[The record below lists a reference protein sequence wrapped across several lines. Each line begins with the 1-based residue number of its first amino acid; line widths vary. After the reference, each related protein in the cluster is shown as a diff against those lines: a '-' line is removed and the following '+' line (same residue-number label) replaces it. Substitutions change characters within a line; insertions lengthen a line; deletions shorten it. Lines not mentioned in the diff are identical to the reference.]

1 MFDFSYE
8 NRTLSSGSPWHLFCL
23 SNLYFA
29 QGLPNGFLF
38 FALNTFYASQGATV
52 AELAKFS
59 SLLLLP
65 WIFKGLFAP
74 LIDSFTIRKFGRRR
88 FWILSSQIVIVCL
101 LLPLTLLGSELP
113 ISTMGLVV
121 MTINFSIAFL
131 DLSTDALAADSL
143 EEITLSK
150 ANGLMW
156 GSKVVGNAVGMFLGT
171 TLFFAYDISV
181 GIAVLIGL
189 MMIIFLVPFY
199 SRELDFKVGYE
210 SLSIKKNFL
219 PPLDLLKEIV
229 KVFEDTRARWA
240 IVFILFI
247 NLGLGVFE
255 PVYNKFFLEELK
267 WTGEMIGNIRTWSLL
282 AGGATGL
289 FVGLLGTYYQRHLLL
304 FLFIS
309 IQITVYG
316 LLGLY
321 VDQISN
327 SSAYMIIFALDMTG
341 AAIKVCMFAIFM
353 SLCTSQSSATNF
365 GIFMALLNLSNYT
378 GNQIAPGLM
387 EAYSYSGS
395 FLFCSLA
402 LIPAALL
409 TFKIVN
415 RNSIKTS

>member
-38 FALNTFYASQGATV
+38 FALNTYYASQGATV

-189 MMIIFLVPFY
+189 MMMIFLVPLY

-341 AAIKVCMFAIFM
+341 AAISVCMFTIFM

>member
-189 MMIIFLVPFY
+189 MMMIFLVPFY

-327 SSAYMIIFALDMTG
+327 TSAYMIIFALDMTG
-341 AAIKVCMFAIFM
+341 AAISVCMFTIFM

-387 EAYSYSGS
+387 DAYSYSGS

>member
-8 NRTLSSGSPWHLFCL
+8 NRNLSSGSPWHLFCL

-189 MMIIFLVPFY
+189 MMMIFLVPLY

-341 AAIKVCMFAIFM
+341 AAISVCMFTIFM

>member
-189 MMIIFLVPFY
+189 MMMIFLVPFY

-255 PVYNKFFLEELK
+255 PIYNKFFLEELK

-341 AAIKVCMFAIFM
+341 AAISVCMFTIFM

>member
-1 MFDFSYE
+1 VFDFSYE

-189 MMIIFLVPFY
+189 MMMIFLVPFY

-255 PVYNKFFLEELK
+255 PIYNKFFLEELK

-341 AAIKVCMFAIFM
+341 AAISVCMFTIFM

>member
-1 MFDFSYE
+1 MFNFSYE

-38 FALNTFYASQGATV
+38 FALNTYYASQGATV

-74 LIDSFTIRKFGRRR
+74 LIDSFTIRRLGRRR
-88 FWILSSQIVIVCL
+88 FWILSSQVVTIIL
-101 LLPLTLLGSELP
+101 LLLTLLGPELP
-113 ISTMGLVV
+113 ISSMGLVV
-121 MTINFSIAFL
+121 MTVNFSIAFL

-143 EEITLSK
+143 DEITLSK

-171 TLFFAYDISV
+171 ALFFTYGISAGV
-181 GIAVLIGL
+181 AVLVVI
-189 MMIIFLVPFY
+189 MMMIFLVPLN

-210 SLSIKKNFL
+210 SLSFKKNFL

-229 KVFEDTRARWA
+229 KVFDDSRARWA

-267 WTGEMIGNIRTWSLL
+267 WTGEMIGNVRTWSLL

-289 FVGLLGTYYQRHLLL
+289 LIGLLGTYYQRHLLL
-304 FLFIS
+304 FLFII

-321 VDQISN
+321 VDQITN
-327 SSAYMIIFALDMTG
+327 SYAHIVIFALDMTG
-341 AAIKVCMFAIFM
+341 AAISVSMFAIFM

-409 TFKIVN
+409 TFKLVSSKFN
-415 RNSIKTS
+415 QD

>member
-189 MMIIFLVPFY
+189 MMMIFLVPFY

-327 SSAYMIIFALDMTG
+327 SSAYMIIFALDITG
-341 AAIKVCMFAIFM
+341 AAISVCMFTIFM

>member
-156 GSKVVGNAVGMFLGT
+156 GSKVVGNAVGMFLGI

-189 MMIIFLVPFY
+189 MMMIFLVPFY

-255 PVYNKFFLEELK
+255 PIYNKFFLEELK

-341 AAIKVCMFAIFM
+341 AAISVCMFTIFM

>member
-189 MMIIFLVPFY
+189 MMMIFLVPFY

-341 AAIKVCMFAIFM
+341 AAISVCMFTIFM

-415 RNSIKTS
+415 RNSIKTC

>member
-156 GSKVVGNAVGMFLGT
+156 GSKVVGNAVGMFLGI

-189 MMIIFLVPFY
+189 MMMIFLVPFY

-219 PPLDLLKEIV
+219 PPLDLLREIV

-341 AAIKVCMFAIFM
+341 AAISVCMFTIFM

>member
-1 MFDFSYE
+1 MFNFSYE
-8 NRTLSSGSPWHLFCL
+8 NRTLSAGSPWHLFCL

-38 FALNTFYASQGATV
+38 FALNTYYASQGATV

-65 WIFKGLFAP
+65 WIFKGFFSP

-156 GSKVVGNAVGMFLGT
+156 GSKVVGNAVGMFLGI

-181 GIAVLIGL
+181 GIVVLIGL
-189 MMIIFLVPFY
+189 MMMIFLVPLY
-199 SRELDFKVGYE
+199 SKELDFKVGYE

-341 AAIKVCMFAIFM
+341 AAISVCMFTIFM

>member
-1 MFDFSYE
+1 MFNFSYE
-8 NRTLSSGSPWHLFCL
+8 NRTLSAGSPWHLFCL

-38 FALNTFYASQGATV
+38 FALNTYYASQGATV
-52 AELAKFS
+52 AELANFS
-59 SLLLLP
+59 FLLLLP

-74 LIDSFTIRKFGRRR
+74 LIDCFTIRRLGRRR
-88 FWILSSQIVIVCL
+88 FWILSSQIVKIIL
-101 LLPLTLLGSELP
+101 LLLLILLGPELS
-113 ISTMGLVV
+113 ISSMGLVV
-121 MTINFSIAFL
+121 MTVNFSIAFL

-143 EEITLSK
+143 DEITLSK

-156 GSKVVGNAVGMFLGT
+156 GSKIVGNAVGMFLGT
-171 TLFFAYDISV
+171 ALFFTYGISAGV
-181 GIAVLIGL
+181 AVLVVI
-189 MMIIFLVPFY
+189 MMIIFLVPLN
-199 SRELDFKVGYE
+199 SKELDFKVGYE
-210 SLSIKKNFL
+210 SLSFKKNFL

-229 KVFEDTRARWA
+229 KVFDDSRARWA

-267 WTGEMIGNIRTWSLL
+267 WTGEMIGNVRTWSLL

-289 FVGLLGTYYQRHLLL
+289 LIGLLGTYYQRHLLL

-309 IQITVYG
+309 IQIVVYG

-321 VDQISN
+321 VDQITN
-327 SSAYMIIFALDMTG
+327 SYAHLIIFALDMTG
-341 AAIKVCMFAIFM
+341 AAISVSMFAIFM

-365 GIFMALLNLSNYT
+365 GIFMALLNLSNAT

-387 EAYSYSGS
+387 EAYSFSGS

-409 TFKIVN
+409 TFKLV
-415 RNSIKTS
+415 SSK

>member
-1 MFDFSYE
+1 MFNFSYE
-8 NRTLSSGSPWHLFCL
+8 NRTLSAGSPWHLFCL

-38 FALNTFYASQGATV
+38 FALNTYYASQGATV

-88 FWILSSQIVIVCL
+88 FWVLSSQIVTIIL
-101 LLPLTLLGSELP
+101 LLLLTLLGPELS
-113 ISTMGLVV
+113 ISSMGLVV
-121 MTINFSIAFL
+121 MTVNFSIAFL

-143 EEITLSK
+143 DEITLSK

-156 GSKVVGNAVGMFLGT
+156 GSKIVGNAVGMFLGT
-171 TLFFAYDISV
+171 ALFFTYGISAGV
-181 GIAVLIGL
+181 AVLVVI
-189 MMIIFLVPFY
+189 MMIIFLVPLN
-199 SRELDFKVGYE
+199 SKELDFKVGYE
-210 SLSIKKNFL
+210 SLSFKKNFL

-229 KVFEDTRARWA
+229 KVFDDSRARWA

-267 WTGEMIGNIRTWSLL
+267 WTGEMIGNVRTWSLL

-289 FVGLLGTYYQRHLLL
+289 LIGLLGTYYQRHLLL

-309 IQITVYG
+309 IQIVVYG

-321 VDQISN
+321 VDQITN
-327 SSAYMIIFALDMTG
+327 SYAHLIIFALDMTG
-341 AAIKVCMFAIFM
+341 AAISVSMFAIFM

-365 GIFMALLNLSNYT
+365 GIFMALLNLSNAT

-387 EAYSYSGS
+387 EAYSFSGS

-409 TFKIVN
+409 TFKLV
-415 RNSIKTS
+415 SSK

>member
-38 FALNTFYASQGATV
+38 FALNTYYASQGATV

-189 MMIIFLVPFY
+189 MMMIFLVPFY

-210 SLSIKKNFL
+210 HLSIRKDFL

-341 AAIKVCMFAIFM
+341 AAISVCMFTIFM

>member
-38 FALNTFYASQGATV
+38 FALNTYYASQGATV

-189 MMIIFLVPFY
+189 MMMIFLVPLY

-267 WTGEMIGNIRTWSLL
+267 WTGGMIGNIRTWSLL

-341 AAIKVCMFAIFM
+341 AAISVCMFTIFM

>member
-38 FALNTFYASQGATV
+38 FALNTYYASQGATV

-189 MMIIFLVPFY
+189 MMMIFLVPLY

-255 PVYNKFFLEELK
+255 PIYNKFFLEELK

-341 AAIKVCMFAIFM
+341 AAISVCMFTIFM

-387 EAYSYSGS
+387 EAYSYSGY

>member
-38 FALNTFYASQGATV
+38 FALNTYYASQGATV

-189 MMIIFLVPFY
+189 MMMIFLVPFY

-255 PVYNKFFLEELK
+255 PIYNKFFLEELK

-341 AAIKVCMFAIFM
+341 AAISVCMFTIFM

>member
-189 MMIIFLVPFY
+189 MMMIFLVPLY

-255 PVYNKFFLEELK
+255 PIYNKFFLEELK

-327 SSAYMIIFALDMTG
+327 SSAYMIIFALDITG
-341 AAIKVCMFAIFM
+341 AAISVCMFTIFM

-387 EAYSYSGS
+387 DAYSYSGS

>member
-1 MFDFSYE
+1 MFNFFYE
-8 NRTLSSGSPWHLFCL
+8 NRTLSAGSPWHLFCL

-38 FALNTFYASQGATV
+38 FALNTYYASQGATV

-65 WIFKGLFAP
+65 WIFKGFFSP

-156 GSKVVGNAVGMFLGT
+156 GSKVVGNAVGMFLGI

-181 GIAVLIGL
+181 GIVVLIGL
-189 MMIIFLVPFY
+189 MMMIFLVPLY
-199 SRELDFKVGYE
+199 SKELDFKVGYE

-240 IVFILFI
+240 VVFILFI

-327 SSAYMIIFALDMTG
+327 TSAYMIIFALDMTG
-341 AAIKVCMFAIFM
+341 AAISVCMFTIFM

>member
-1 MFDFSYE
+1 MFNFSYE

-38 FALNTFYASQGATV
+38 FALNTYYASQGATV

-74 LIDSFTIRKFGRRR
+74 LIDSFTIRRLGRRR
-88 FWILSSQIVIVCL
+88 FWILSSQIVTIIL
-101 LLPLTLLGSELP
+101 LLLLILLGPELS
-113 ISTMGLVV
+113 ISSMGLVV
-121 MTINFSIAFL
+121 MTVNFSIAFL

-143 EEITLSK
+143 DEITLSK

-156 GSKVVGNAVGMFLGT
+156 GSKIVGNAVGMFLGT
-171 TLFFAYDISV
+171 ALFFTYGISAGV
-181 GIAVLIGL
+181 AVLVVI
-189 MMIIFLVPFY
+189 MMIIFLVPLY

-210 SLSIKKNFL
+210 SLSFKKNFL

-229 KVFEDTRARWA
+229 KVFDDSRARWA

-267 WTGEMIGNIRTWSLL
+267 WTGEMIGNVRTWSLL

-289 FVGLLGTYYQRHLLL
+289 LIGLLGTYYQRHLLL

-309 IQITVYG
+309 IQIVVYG

-321 VDQISN
+321 VDQITN
-327 SSAYMIIFALDMTG
+327 SYAHLIIFALDMTG
-341 AAIKVCMFAIFM
+341 AAISVSMFAIFM

-365 GIFMALLNLSNYT
+365 GIFMALLNLSNAT

-387 EAYSYSGS
+387 EAYSFSGS

-409 TFKIVN
+409 TFKLV
-415 RNSIKTS
+415 SSK

>member
-74 LIDSFTIRKFGRRR
+74 LMDSFTIRKFGRRR

-189 MMIIFLVPFY
+189 MMMIFLVPLY
-199 SRELDFKVGYE
+199 SKELDFKVGYE

-316 LLGLY
+316 VLGLY

-341 AAIKVCMFAIFM
+341 AAISVCMFTIFM

-387 EAYSYSGS
+387 DAYSYSGS

>member
-1 MFDFSYE
+1 MFDFSFE
-8 NRTLSSGSPWHLFCL
+8 NRTLNSGSPWHLFCL

-38 FALNTFYASQGATV
+38 FALNTYYASQGATV

-74 LIDSFTIRKFGRRR
+74 LIDSFSIRKFGRRR

-143 EEITLSK
+143 ERITLSK

-156 GSKVVGNAVGMFLGT
+156 GSKVVGNAFGMFLGT
-171 TLFFAYDISV
+171 TLFFTYGISTGV
-181 GIAVLIGL
+181 AVLIGL
-189 MMIIFLVPFY
+189 MGLIFLVPFY
-199 SRELDFKVGYE
+199 SKELDFKVGYE
-210 SLSIKKNFL
+210 SLSVKKNFL
-219 PPLDLLKEIV
+219 PLLDLLKEII
-229 KVFEDTRARWA
+229 KVFDDSRARWA

-255 PVYNKFFLEELK
+255 PVYNKFFLEELN
-267 WTGEMIGNIRTWSLL
+267 WTGEMIGNVRTWTLL

-321 VDQISN
+321 ADQISN
-327 SSAYMIIFALDMTG
+327 SSANMIILALDMTG
-341 AAIKVCMFAIFM
+341 AAISVCMFAIFM

-387 EAYSYSGS
+387 EAYSFSGS

-409 TFKIVN
+409 TFKLVK
-415 RNSIKTS
+415 SDSA

>member
-189 MMIIFLVPFY
+189 MMMIFLVPLY

-341 AAIKVCMFAIFM
+341 AAISVCMFTIFM

>member
-189 MMIIFLVPFY
+189 MMMIFLVPFY
-199 SRELDFKVGYE
+199 SRELDFKVDYE

-240 IVFILFI
+240 VVFILFI

-327 SSAYMIIFALDMTG
+327 TSAYMIIFALDMTG
-341 AAIKVCMFAIFM
+341 AAISVCMFTIFM

-387 EAYSYSGS
+387 DAYSYSGS

>member
-1 MFDFSYE
+1 MFNFSYE

-38 FALNTFYASQGATV
+38 FALNTYYASQGATV

-65 WIFKGLFAP
+65 WIFKGFFSP

-156 GSKVVGNAVGMFLGT
+156 GSKVVGNAVGMFLGI

-189 MMIIFLVPFY
+189 MMMIFLVPLY
-199 SRELDFKVGYE
+199 SKELDFKVGYE

-240 IVFILFI
+240 VVFILFI

-327 SSAYMIIFALDMTG
+327 TSAYMIIFALDMTG
-341 AAIKVCMFAIFM
+341 AAISVCMFTIFM

-387 EAYSYSGS
+387 EGYSYSGS
-395 FLFCSLA
+395 FLFCSLT

>member
-1 MFDFSYE
+1 MFDLSYE

-38 FALNTFYASQGATV
+38 FALNTYYASQGATV

-189 MMIIFLVPFY
+189 MMMIFLVPFY

-210 SLSIKKNFL
+210 SLSIKRNFL
-219 PPLDLLKEIV
+219 PPINLLKEIV

-341 AAIKVCMFAIFM
+341 AAISVCMFTIFM

>member
-88 FWILSSQIVIVCL
+88 FWILSSQIAIVCL
-101 LLPLTLLGSELP
+101 LLPLALLGSDLP

-189 MMIIFLVPFY
+189 MMMIFLVPFY

-341 AAIKVCMFAIFM
+341 AAISVCMFTIFM

>member
-38 FALNTFYASQGATV
+38 FALNTYYASQGATV

-65 WIFKGLFAP
+65 WIFKGFFSP

-156 GSKVVGNAVGMFLGT
+156 GSKVVGNAVGMFLGI

-189 MMIIFLVPFY
+189 MMMIFLVPLY
-199 SRELDFKVGYE
+199 SKELDFKVGYE

-240 IVFILFI
+240 VVFILFI

-327 SSAYMIIFALDMTG
+327 TSAYMIIFALDMTG
-341 AAIKVCMFAIFM
+341 AAISVCMFTIFM
-353 SLCTSQSSATNF
+353 SLCTSQSSANNF

>member
-38 FALNTFYASQGATV
+38 FALNTYYASQGATV

-189 MMIIFLVPFY
+189 MMMIFLVPFY

-327 SSAYMIIFALDMTG
+327 TSAYMIIFALDMTG
-341 AAIKVCMFAIFM
+341 AAISVCMFTIFM

>member
-1 MFDFSYE
+1 MLNLLTE
-8 NRTLSSGSPWHLFCL
+8 NRTLSSGTPWHLFCL
-23 SNLYFA
+23 SSLYFA
-29 QGLPNGFLF
+29 QGLPVGFLF
-38 FALNTFYASQGATV
+38 LALNTYFASKGASIT
-52 AELAKFS
+52 ELAVFS
-59 SLLLLP
+59 SLLLIP
-65 WIFKGLFAP
+65 WTIKIFLAP
-74 LIDSFTIRKFGRRR
+74 FVDTFTIRKFGRRR

-189 MMIIFLVPFY
+189 MMMIFLVPFY
-199 SRELDFKVGYE
+199 SRELDFKVDYE

-341 AAIKVCMFAIFM
+341 AAISVCMFTIFM

>member
-1 MFDFSYE
+1 MFNFSYE

-38 FALNTFYASQGATV
+38 FALNTYYASQGATV

-65 WIFKGLFAP
+65 WILKGLFAP

-88 FWILSSQIVIVCL
+88 FWVLSSQIVTIIL
-101 LLPLTLLGSELP
+101 LLLLTLLGPELS
-113 ISTMGLVV
+113 ISSMGLVV
-121 MTINFSIAFL
+121 MTVNFSIAFL

-143 EEITLSK
+143 DEITLSK

-171 TLFFAYDISV
+171 TLFFTYGISTGV
-181 GIAVLIGL
+181 AVLVVI
-189 MMIIFLVPFY
+189 MMIIFLVPLN

-210 SLSIKKNFL
+210 SLSFKKNFL

-229 KVFEDTRARWA
+229 KVFDDSRARWA

-267 WTGEMIGNIRTWSLL
+267 WTGEMIGNVRTWSLL
-282 AGGATGL
+282 AGGITGL
-289 FVGLLGTYYQRHLLL
+289 LIGLLGTYYQRHLLL

-316 LLGLY
+316 LFGLY
-321 VDQISN
+321 ADQITN
-327 SSAYMIIFALDMTG
+327 SYAHLIIFALDMTG
-341 AAIKVCMFAIFM
+341 AAISVSMFAIFM

-365 GIFMALLNLSNYT
+365 GIFMALLNLSNFT

-395 FLFCSLA
+395 FFFCSLA

-409 TFKIVN
+409 TFKLVGA
-415 RNSIKTS
+415 NSIKAG

>member
-189 MMIIFLVPFY
+189 MMMIFLVPFY

-255 PVYNKFFLEELK
+255 PVYNKFYLEELK

-289 FVGLLGTYYQRHLLL
+289 FV
-304 FLFIS
+304 
-309 IQITVYG
+309 
-316 LLGLY
+316 
-321 VDQISN
+321 
-327 SSAYMIIFALDMTG
+327 
-341 AAIKVCMFAIFM
+341 
-353 SLCTSQSSATNF
+353 
-365 GIFMALLNLSNYT
+365 
-378 GNQIAPGLM
+378 
-387 EAYSYSGS
+387 
-395 FLFCSLA
+395 
-402 LIPAALL
+402 
-409 TFKIVN
+409 
-415 RNSIKTS
+415 